1 MDLVV
6 IELQIKG
13 IDTNTL
19 SGFITMMLTILFDHI
34 LGWEPAEKCE
44 WWQPELQI
52 LSVSLFGPI
61 IDWCNLRK
69 RCDDGFPVTG
79 KLYSSWSATSAGCST

>member
-44 WWQPELQI
+44 W
-52 LSVSLFGPI
+52 
-61 IDWCNLRK
+61 
-69 RCDDGFPVTG
+69 
-79 KLYSSWSATSAGCST
+79 